1 MRIERRPHATV
12 ELQIGPMIDV
22 IFLLLVFFLVQPQ
35 PPREGQLGLRLPGT
49 VVQDEAVPLGDE
61 QRIEIAANGQI
72 LLNDLP
78 IDGPASRALP
88 GLTGTLQRF
97 KAACDADR
105 SPARVTV
112 APDDATVQQRIADVL
127 NACAQAGIRDVTFA
141 GTDVDASPSDAATP

>member
-1 MRIERRPHATV
+1 MRIERRPHAAV

-35 PPREGQLGLRLPGT
+35 PTREGQLGLRLPGT
-49 VVQDEAVPLGDE
+49 VVEDEAVPLGDE
-61 QRIEIAANGQI
+61 QRIEIAADGQV

-78 IDGPASRALP
+78 VDGPGSRALP
-88 GLTGTLQRF
+88 GLTGILQRF

-105 SPARVTV
+105 SPARVTL
-112 APDDATVQQRIADVL
+112 APDDAAVQQRIADVL

-141 GTDVDASPSDAATP
+141 GTDGADVIDPATP